1 MIKKIH
7 HKFKQWLTGK
17 PKPTTTLTK
26 IEWAPDWDAKRL
38 QDTIESMAKEAEPE
52 VLAVVELKE
61 LWILNNSI
69 DVLGAAGEFVFSLT
83 SRPIDDHIFPYPP
96 AEKDWAH
103 KWGDYHAAQKHLLAS
118 LVEAKQNQDFFTIP
132 QTWLPIN
139 VHALVSPAKLSLISG
154 FWDRVNDKSI
164 LIIDPSVA
172 RRLLSEPAA
181 QAEKDRLAQ
190 TIADKKM
197 LVAESALA
205 REQLTQELSILKDAQ
220 ATINNM
226 TSGSK

>member
-1 MIKKIH
+1 MLKKIH
-7 HKFKQWLTGK
+7 HKFKQWLTG
-17 PKPTTTLTK
+17 KPTTTLTK

-52 VLAVVELKE
+52 VFAVVELKE
-61 LWILNNSI
+61 LWVLNNSI

-83 SRPIDDHIFPYPP
+83 SRPVDDHIFPYPP
-96 AEKDWAH
+96 VEKDWAH

-118 LVEAKQNQDFFTIP
+118 LVEAKQNQDFFIIP

-139 VHALVSPAKLSLISG
+139 VHALVSPAKLALISG
-154 FWDRVNDKSI
+154 FWARVNDKSI

-172 RRLLSEPAA
+172 QRLLSEPAA

-190 TIADKKM
+190 AIADKKM
-197 LVAESALA
+197 LVTASFE
-205 REQLTQELSILKDAQ
+205 REQGSDPEVMALKEAQ
-220 ATINNM
+220 ATVEKY
-226 TSGSK
+226 TKL